1 MKKHELLK
9 RNTGETAV
17 SFQPNNS
24 LFLHITENIQN
35 EG

>member
-9 RNTGETAV
+9 SNTGKTTV
-17 SFQPNNS
+17 SFLPNNS

-35 EG
+35 DG